1 MSRPLLR
8 TGAGLAFLALA
19 ATQARAQGIQS
30 LGAGTHFQGFR
41 FERTLGIEVA
51 NLLLTPVAY
60 RLRLGKSL
68 DTDLYAAYAR
78 GAVQANNRVFT
89 LSGMVDTR
97 LRAVWQARPWAAL
110 TLAVNLPTGNATHDA
125 GEARVAS
132 VLATDILG
140 FREASWG
147 TGFALT
153 SGVAAAHRAGDW
165 GIGFGF
171 SYRLA
176 GEFEPLAD
184 TAITYAPGDE
194 TRFRLA
200 LDRTFGQNK
209 LTVGF
214 TFQSYAQD
222 QVDGRN
228 LFQSGNRL
236 RSDMTYAFRSG
247 RSTWTAY
254 AANIWRERGDVR
266 LDIVDASGAVV
277 GDTTFHTGW
286 QNLFI
291 AGLTG
296 AVPVAT
302 GFNVRPAVD
311 VRIQSREQTGGAGW
325 LLAAGGDVPLRLF
338 GTYDLFPRGRFLFGQ
353 LETDLGVARSLW
365 GGELGITVRW
375 AP

>member
-1 MSRPLLR
+1 MPRPLLR
-8 TGAGLAFLALA
+8 TATALALLTLPA
-19 ATQARAQGIQS
+19 AQARGQGAQS

-41 FERTLGIEVA
+41 FDRTLGIEVA

-60 RLRLGKSL
+60 RLRLGQSL
-68 DTDLYAAYAR
+68 ETDLYAAYAR
-78 GAVQANNRVFT
+78 GAVQVDNRVFT
-89 LSGMVDTR
+89 LSGFVDTR
-97 LRAVWQARPWAAL
+97 LRAVWQLRPWAAVTVAL
-110 TLAVNLPTGNATHDA
+110 NLPTGNATHDA

-153 SGVAAAHRAGDW
+153 SGVATAHRVGDW
-165 GIGFGF
+165 GVGVGL

-176 GEFEPLAD
+176 DQFEPRAD
-184 TAITYAPGDE
+184 TAVKYAPGDE
-194 TRFRLA
+194 TRLRLA

-209 LTVGF
+209 LTLGF

-222 QVDGRN
+222 KVDGRN
-228 LFQSGNRL
+228 LFQSGNRV
-236 RSDMTYAFRSG
+236 RGDVTYAFRSG

-277 GDTTFHTGW
+277 GDTTFQTGW
-286 QNLFI
+286 QNLFV

-296 AVPVAT
+296 AVPVVT

-311 VRIQSREQTGGAGW
+311 VRVQSREETGGAGW
-325 LLAAGGDVPLRLF
+325 VLAAGADVPLRFL

-353 LETDLGVARSLW
+353 LENEQGLSRSLW